1 MFVLARR
8 YYSYHSIPFLHIRH
22 VHNIGIGLTPPLS
35 ALDEAGTELVR
46 RRLANAAQHR
56 ETAQFKYAAGA
67 GEAAVL
73 LLLCTVN
80 GQPSIVFEERQRRL
94 TAHGGEACFAGGK
107 ADAEDLTLV
116 HTALRETREELGLDP
131 ACVAVLGRLPPVP
144 NKTATLRVHPVV
156 GVMTKGTLDL
166 QGLALNRDEVHRAF
180 ALPLSHFYRA
190 ENRDNVPPRFRN
202 TGLRVPVYNTDKP
215 GLRIWGLTAFILH
228 EFLCRIG
235 DPANDDSSMSRV
247 IIT

>member
-1 MFVLARR
+1 MFILARR
-8 YYSYHSIPFLHIRH
+8 RYSHHSILFLHTRH
-22 VHNIGIGLTPPLS
+22 VHNNGIGLAPPFS
-35 ALDEAGTELVR
+35 VLDEAGIELVR

-56 ETAQFKYAAGA
+56 DTARFKYAAGA

-73 LLLCTVN
+73 LLLCTVG

-107 ADAEDLTLV
+107 ADAEDPTLV

-156 GVMTKGTLDL
+156 GVMTGALDL

-180 ALPLSHFYRA
+180 ALPLSHFYQA
-190 ENRDNVPPRFRN
+190 ENCDNVPRFRN
-202 TGLRVPVYNTDKP
+202 TGLRVPVYNTGKP

-235 DPANDDSSMSRV
+235 DPANDSS
-247 IIT
+247 

>member
-8 YYSYHSIPFLHIRH
+8 HYYYYRFPLLLHIRH
-22 VHNIGIGLTPPLS
+22 AHNIGIGLAPPFS
-35 ALDEAGTELVR
+35 ALDEAGIELVR

-56 ETAQFKYAAGA
+56 ETAQFKYATGA

-73 LLLCTVN
+73 LLLCTVD

-107 ADAEDLTLV
+107 ADAEDPTLV

-156 GVMTKGTLDL
+156 GVMTRTLDL
-166 QGLALNRDEVHRAF
+166 QGLALNRDEVHRVF
-180 ALPLSHFYRA
+180 ALPLSHFYLA
-190 ENRDNVPPRFRN
+190 ENCDNVPRFRN

-228 EFLCRIG
+228 EFLCRIS
-235 DPANDDSSMSRV
+235 NTS
-247 IIT
+247 

>member
-1 MFVLARR
+1 MFVLSRR
-8 YYSYHSIPFLHIRH
+8 HYSYRLYPFLYIRH
-22 VHNIGIGLTPPLS
+22 VHSIDGIGLAPPFS
-35 ALDEAGTELVR
+35 ALDETGIELIR
-46 RRLANAAQHR
+46 RRLANAAQNKV
-56 ETAQFKYAAGA
+56 AQKFKYAAGA

-73 LLLCTVN
+73 LLLCTVG

-107 ADAEDLTLV
+107 ADIEDPTLV

-131 ACVAVLGRLPPVP
+131 ACVTVLGRLPPVP
-144 NKTATLRVHPVV
+144 NKTAALRVHPVV
-156 GVMTKGTLDL
+156 GVMTKGTLE
-166 QGLALNRDEVHRAF
+166 GLALNRDEVHRAF

-190 ENRDNVPPRFRN
+190 ENRDSVPGFRN

-228 EFLCRIG
+228 EFLCRIS
-235 DPANDDSSMSRV
+235 DPTNDESS
-247 IIT
+247 